1 MSTDVRDWLEAIVPA
16 SQQEQQYRA
25 IFNLTSDA
33 IFIFDD
39 VGRVVEVNPSACSM
53 HGYSRE
59 EFIGMR
65 VTQFIHP
72 DDHRKFADFVRDAT
86 ADERFYAEGSH
97 VRKDGGIIPVKV
109 TGTALVF
116 AGKPAML
123 AVVRD
128 ITEEK
133 RALDALR
140 EREQHLHAVVQ
151 NTPECVKVVAAD
163 GTLLQ
168 MNPAGLAMVEAD
180 SAETVTGKSVY
191 TLIAPEHRDAFRAFN
206 ARICRGESGV
216 LQFDIIGLRGT
227 RLHLETHAVPFRNP
241 DGTIAQLALTRDI
254 TGRRRAEET
263 LRESE
268 ARFRGAFHQTAI
280 GMAQMDLSGRH
291 ILVNDCYCRITGYSR
306 EELLA
311 KTFLDITHP
320 DDVEQDGDKF
330 LRLLAGEVQS
340 YEVEKR
346 YIHKDGRVVG
356 ANVAVSFVQ
365 DEGGTACLIGVVQ
378 DISGRKR
385 KEQALQ
391 FLVDL
396 NATTQALDEAGEIM
410 SVTARMLGEYL
421 GVDRCAYAEVEREYY
436 TIIGDYTREAPS
448 SVGRFSV
455 HTFGDEALRYMY
467 ENRSFVAEDVE
478 TDPRIDGKGLPGF
491 RQKGIRAAVC
501 VPLHKA
507 GRLVAGVAV
516 HQKTPRIWLP
526 EEIELVELVAG
537 RCWESIERARTLRI
551 LRENEQRLTAEV
563 AAMTRLHELV
573 ARLLVCLDLRTALGE
588 VLDAAIALMGADMGN
603 IQLLNPQKN
612 ALEIVVHR
620 GFGQDF
626 LDHFNEVST
635 DVNVGTACGRVMRS
649 SQRVIIEDV
658 HADPEF
664 APHLPIAQSAGGFR
678 AVQSTPLIGRNGELF
693 GVLSTHYR
701 DPHLPEEHN
710 LRILDLYARQ
720 AADFIERMRA
730 EEAMR
735 DTERR
740 QRFIMDSM
748 PQKIFTA
755 RPNGEVDY
763 FNRQWMEFCGLS
775 FEQIRDWGWTQFVHP
790 DDVEENVSLWRHA
803 VSTGRPFQAEHR
815 FRRADGEY
823 RWHMSRALPM
833 RDDEGRIVM
842 WIGSNTDVHDLKE
855 AEEATLRRSEL
866 VRRLA
871 EVATRINAAH
881 DVTSVVRMVTEE
893 ARNLI
898 GSHQSITS
906 FAADEN
912 WAGAINV
919 VSLSDKYGHWRNYD
933 AKPEGAGIYR
943 LVRSTNKPMRMTQ
956 IELEAHPAWKGF
968 GAEAGKHPPLRG
980 WLAAPLVGRDGRNI
994 GLIQLSDKY
1003 QGEFTEDDEAVLVQ
1017 MAQMAS
1023 VAIENARLV
1032 EDLRDASRRKD
1043 EFLATLAHE
1052 LRNPLAPLRNML
1064 EVVKRTD
1071 GKPERVQQAHA
1082 MMDRQLVHMVRLID
1096 DLLDVSRVSRGKL
1109 ELRRE
1114 RIELATVVSQAVE
1127 ACKGLIDRAGHK
1139 LHIALPP
1146 EPVWLYADPV
1156 RLTQIFDNLINN
1168 ACKYSEAGG
1177 RIELSAECRDGEVTV
1192 RVKDTGIGIPPEKL
1206 GSIFE
1211 MFAQVDHS
1219 LERMQGGLGIGLT
1232 LVKQLV
1238 EMHDGSVT
1246 AHSDGLGRGSE
1257 FVVRLPLLNEPQT
1270 DESPAEDRAT
1280 RARSRRC
1287 ILVVDDNRDSAE
1299 SLAMLL
1305 DLSGNETRVAYD
1317 GLQAVEAAER
1327 FRPDLVLLDI
1337 GLPKLNGYE
1346 VCQRIRREPW
1356 GKDMTIVAVS
1366 GWGQEQDRLRSQEAG
1381 FDHHVVKPVDLAVLT
1396 ELLFK

>member
-1 MSTDVRDWLEAIVPA
+1 MSTDVRDWLEAILPA

-39 VGRVVEVNPSACSM
+39 VGRVIEVNPSACSM

-65 VTQFIHP
+65 GTQFIHP
-72 DDHRKFADFVRDAT
+72 DDHHKFTDFVRYAT
-86 ADERFYAEGSH
+86 ADERFCAEGTH
-97 VRKDGGIIPVKV
+97 VRKDGGTIPVKV
-109 TGTALVF
+109 TGIALVF

-123 AVVRD
+123 TVVRD
-128 ITEEK
+128 NTEEK

-151 NTPECVKVVAAD
+151 NTPECVKIVAAD

-180 SAETVTGKSVY
+180 SAEAVTGKSVY
-191 TLIAPEHRDAFRAFN
+191 ALIAPEHRDAFRAFN
-206 ARICRGESGV
+206 AGICRGESGS
-216 LQFDIIGLRGT
+216 LRFDIVGLRGT
-227 RLHLETHAVPFRNP
+227 RLHLETHAVPLLNP
-241 DGTIAQLALTRDI
+241 DGTIVQLALTRDI
-254 TGRRRAEET
+254 TARKRAEDT

-268 ARFRGAFHQTAI
+268 QRFRAAFHQTAI
-280 GMAQMDLSGRH
+280 GMAQADLTGRH
-291 ILVNDCYCRITGYSR
+291 VLVNDRYCQITGYSR

-311 KTFLDITHP
+311 RTFLDIMHP
-320 DDVEQDGDKF
+320 DDREPNIKKLQQLKS
-330 LRLLAGEVQS
+330 GETS
-340 YEVEKR
+340 TFEIEKR
-346 YIHKDGRVVG
+346 YVRKDGGVVW
-356 ANVAVSFVQ
+356 ANVVVSYVL
-365 DEGGTACLIGVVQ
+365 DGEGNPKYTIGAVQ
-378 DISGRKR
+378 DISQQKR
-385 KEQALQ
+385 KERALQ

-396 NATTQALDEAGEIM
+396 NAATQPLTEPEEIM
-410 SVTARMLGEYL
+410 TVTVRMLGEYL
-421 GVDRCAYAEVEREYY
+421 GADRCAYAEVEPD
-436 TIIGDYTREAPS
+436 GDHFTVAGGYTRGEPVDFGRLRISSFGAEAY
-448 SVGRFSV
+448 RL
-455 HTFGDEALRYMY
+455 AQA
-467 ENRSFVAEDVE
+467 NRSYVVNDVG
-478 TDPRIDGKGLPGF
+478 TDPRIGAAE
-491 RQKGIRAAVC
+491 RQVYQYTHIQALIC

-507 GRLVAGVAV
+507 GHIVAGMVV
-516 HQKTPRIWLP
+516 HQRTPRVWLP
-526 EEIELVELVAG
+526 DEVELVELVVG
-537 RCWESIERARTLRI
+537 RCWESIERARTVRI
-551 LRENEQRLTAEV
+551 LRENEQ
-563 AAMTRLHELV
+563 
-573 ARLLVCLDLRTALGE
+573 
-588 VLDAAIALMGADMGN
+588 
-603 IQLLNPQKN
+603 
-612 ALEIVVHR
+612 
-620 GFGQDF
+620 
-626 LDHFNEVST
+626 
-635 DVNVGTACGRVMRS
+635 
-649 SQRVIIEDV
+649 
-658 HADPEF
+658 
-664 APHLPIAQSAGGFR
+664 
-678 AVQSTPLIGRNGELF
+678 
-693 GVLSTHYR
+693 
-701 DPHLPEEHN
+701 
-710 LRILDLYARQ
+710 
-720 AADFIERMRA
+720 
-730 EEAMR
+730 
-735 DTERR
+735 R

-763 FNRQWMEFCGLS
+763 FNRQWIEFCGLP

-803 VSTGRPFQAEHR
+803 VASGEPFQAEHR
-815 FRRADGEY
+815 FRRTDGEY
-823 RWHMSRALPM
+823 RWHMSRAVPM
-833 RDDEGRIVM
+833 RDAEGRIVM

-855 AEEATLRRSEL
+855 AEAELVRLTDESERQRRLYETILASTPDLVYVFDLDHRFCYANRALLEMWGRTKDDALGKNCLELGYPDWHAAMHDRELEQVKATRQPVRGEVPYTGTHGRRIYDYIFVPVLGANGEVEAIAGTTRDVTERKLAEEATLIRSEQ

-871 EVATRINAAH
+871 EVATRINTAH
-881 DVTSVVRMVTEE
+881 DVTSVIRMVTEE

-898 GSHQSITS
+898 GSHQSIATFS
-906 FAADEN
+906 IDEN
-912 WAGAINV
+912 WANAINV
-919 VSLSDKYGHWRNYD
+919 VSLSDKYGHWRSYN

-943 LVRSTNKPMRMTQ
+943 LVRSFNKPMRMTQ
-956 IELEAHPAWKGF
+956 TELEAHPAWKGF
-968 GAEAGKHPPLRG
+968 GAEAGKHPPMRG

-994 GLIQLSDKY
+994 GLVQLSDKY
-1003 QGEFTEDDEAVLVQ
+1003 ENEFTEDDEAVLVQ

-1064 EVVKRTD
+1064 EVVKRAD
-1071 GKPERVQQAHA
+1071 GNPERVQQAHA

-1114 RIELATVVSQAVE
+1114 RVELATVVSQAVE
-1127 ACKGLIDRAGHK
+1127 ACKGLIDCAGHA
-1139 LHIALPP
+1139 LDIVLPP
-1146 EPVWLYADPV
+1146 KPVWLYADPV
-1156 RLTQIFDNLINN
+1156 RLTQIIDNLINN

-1177 RIELSAECRDGEVTV
+1177 RIELSAECRDGKVIV

-1211 MFAQVDHS
+1211 MFEQVDHS

-1246 AHSDGLGRGSE
+1246 AHSDGPGRGSE

-1270 DESPAEDRAT
+1270 GEAPSDDRTT
-1280 RARSRRC
+1280 RPRSRRC

-1317 GLQAVEAAER
+1317 GLQALEAAER

-1346 VCQRIRREPW
+1346 VCERIRREPW

-1381 FDHHVVKPVDLAVLT
+1381 FDHHVVKPVDLAALT
-1396 ELLFK
+1396 ELLSK